1 MFITTDVLGWLLA
14 GLSILLWLGTNL
26 KSKYSKNKKSS
37 KLNVDVAENELER
50 FWREKELIQDSIIY
64 FANSLFRQ
72 NTEEDILWDITINCI
87 DKFGFVDCV
96 IYLIDEDRQVLV
108 QKAAHGPKNDGDKG
122 IVAPI
127 EIPVGSGIVGSVF
140 KTGAV
145 ELLKDVTLDSRYIL
159 DDEQRM
165 SELAVP
171 IITPTGKVLGV
182 IDSEHPEKGF
192 FTQVHSTVLRTIASI
207 CAIKL
212 VKAQADKDLLKAKE
226 KAEEA
231 TKIKS
236 QFLSTMSH
244 EIRNPLNAVIG
255 MSNLLM
261 DENPSEA
268 QLEFLRPLHLSSKH
282 LLSLVNDIL
291 DYSKL
296 DVGKVKIDHSDFNLA
311 TICEDLYQ
319 NFAYIA
325 SSKGLQLKFNSIKVP
340 YLLRGDVTRINQILN
355 NLIGNAIKFT
365 ERGSVSVRSEIL
377 EEDSPQCR
385 LKFSVKDTGIGIHK
399 QEQEK
404 VFRQFEQLKGGKT
417 RKYEGTGLGLAICK
431 KLVDLLGGEMGLTS
445 ALGEGSEFWF
455 WLPVEKGELI
465 DMDAEIGAEK
475 KSTNTSLLAGM
486 KVLLVEDHIV
496 NQKIV
501 SKLMQKW
508 KVDLAIAEDG
518 NQALDVIMN
527 NPDFDLVLMDLHMP
541 VVGGF
546 EATKLIRA
554 QKGTYFKHIP
564 IIALTADVSADV
576 KEETLSIGMNDF
588 ISKPFD
594 PLKLFEVLN
603 KFYSAA

>member
-1 MFITTDVLGWLLA
+1 MLITVDILGWLLA
-14 GLSILLWLGTNL
+14 GLSILLWLGTYL

-37 KLNVDVAENELER
+37 KLNVDIADNELAR

-96 IYLIDEDRQVLV
+96 IYLIDEERQVLV
-108 QKAAHGPKNDGDKG
+108 QKAAHGPKNDGDQG

-140 KTGAV
+140 KKGAM
-145 ELLKDVTLDSRYIL
+145 ELLKDVTLDPRYIL

-182 IDSEHPEKGF
+182 IDSEHPEKEF
-192 FTQVHSTVLRTIASI
+192 FTQVHATVLTTIASI

-212 VKAQADKDLLKAKE
+212 VKAQSDKDLLKAKE

-255 MSNLLM
+255 MSHLLM

-296 DVGKVKIDHSDFNLA
+296 DVGKVTIDHSDFNLA
-311 TICEDLYQ
+311 EICEDIQQ
-319 NFAYIA
+319 NFAHLA
-325 SSKGLQLKFNSIKVP
+325 SRKGLQLKFITAKVAHNFK
-340 YLLRGDVTRINQILN
+340 GDVIRINQILN

-365 ERGSVSVRSEIL
+365 DSGSVSVRSEIV
-377 EEDSPQCR
+377 EEDGHQSKLMFR
-385 LKFSVKDTGIGIHK
+385 VKDTGIGISNK
-399 QEQEK
+399 DQEK
-404 VFRQFEQLKGGKT
+404 VFQQFEQLKGGKT

-431 KLVDLLGGEMGLTS
+431 KLVGLLGGEIGLS
-445 ALGEGSEFWF
+445 SKLGAGSEFWF
-455 WLPVEKGELI
+455 CLPIEKGEPI
-465 DMDAEIGAEK
+465 DLDTKSKAEK
-475 KSTNTSLLAGM
+475 KLLSASLLAGM

-501 SKLMQKW
+501 TKLMQKW

-518 NQALDVIMN
+518 NQALDLIMN
-527 NPDFDLVLMDLHMP
+527 NPEFDLVLMDLHMP

-554 QKGTYFKHIP
+554 QEGTYFKHIP

-576 KEETLSIGMNDF
+576 KEETLSVGMNDF